1 MKTELTRFLWREK
14 YERKSA
20 VSNYRNGGYES
31 SFTLKGVG
39 ELKTHV
45 PLDRKGNFETKVLPK
60 SKRYEQALS
69 EDLSILFLSGVS
81 TRNLELISQKLL
93 GRKISNTEVRK
104 SNQDLPNAVEAW

>member
-1 MKTELTRFLWREK
+1 MKTELTSFLWREK

-45 PLDRKGNFETKVLPK
+45 PRDRKGNFETKVLPK
-60 SKRYEQALS
+60 SKRYEQAL
-69 EDLSILFLSGVS
+69 
-81 TRNLELISQKLL
+81 
-93 GRKISNTEVRK
+93 
-104 SNQDLPNAVEAW
+104 